1 MRKIILI
8 AGIAALAACSK
19 PAEVAPEATETA
31 AAAPAAAASGA
42 VPGAYDVTEAD
53 GTKSV
58 TTLNADGTYVDTD
71 AAGKET
77 AKGKW
82 ATEEGKT
89 CFTPDGGA
97 KECYTDG
104 APGAD
109 GTFTATNS
117 KGEVAQ
123 VKPQAAPAAAPAA
136 K

>member
-19 PAEVAPEATETA
+19 PAEVAPAATETA
-31 AAAPAAAASGA
+31 ATAPAAEASAAAGS
-42 VPGAYDVTEAD
+42 YDVTAPD

-58 TTLNADGTYVDTD
+58 ATLNADGSYVDTD

-82 ATEEGKT
+82 ATEDSKT

-97 KECYTDG
+97 KECYTDSVP
-104 APGAD
+104 AAD
-109 GTFTATNS
+109 GSFTATNS
-117 KGEVAQ
+117 KGEISQ
-123 VKPQAAPAAAPAA
+123 VKPQA

>member
-8 AGIAALAACSK
+8 AGMAALAACSK
-19 PAEVAPEATETA
+19 PAEVAPAATETA
-31 AAAPAAAASGA
+31 AAPAPVASA
-42 VPGAYDVTEAD
+42 TPGSYDVTAPD

-58 TTLNADGTYVDTD
+58 STLNADGSYVDTD

-82 ATEEGKT
+82 ATEDSKT

-97 KECYTDG
+97 KECYTDSVP
-104 APGAD
+104 AAD
-109 GTFTATNS
+109 GSFTATNT
-117 KGEVAQ
+117 KGEIAQ
-123 VKPQAAPAAAPAA
+123 VKPQA